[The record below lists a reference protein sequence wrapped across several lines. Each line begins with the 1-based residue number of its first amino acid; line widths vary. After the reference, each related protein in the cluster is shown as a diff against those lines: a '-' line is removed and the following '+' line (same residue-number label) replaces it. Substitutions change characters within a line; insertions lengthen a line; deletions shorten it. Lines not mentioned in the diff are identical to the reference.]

1 MDPLKYLPQ
10 DVLFYLLQI
19 LPDESI
25 LRLRSL
31 NTKWKNITDDENF
44 WKRRTQDK
52 FPENENKLVP
62 GNTWKKLY
70 FESGRVFSWD
80 VNNPPSKWFVSEES
94 ISSGGGYGNPG
105 LVTTKQKLVKG
116 INRIRISIQ
125 TELNWTYVGIAQKTA
140 NFEGVYP
147 QGHQCAYLFKSHHNH
162 AFIELWKNNVVVHRE
177 EGKKHGFPD
186 TICVTADL
194 VQSLLRV
201 EVVGKNIFSEVQIPC
216 DGDDWYFCSAFN
228 SDANSI
234 IILPFDQK
242 KV

>member
-80 VNNPPSKWFVSEES
+80 LTHIPSSWTVTPEKVVSR
-94 ISSGGGYGNPG
+94 GGYSLCG
-105 LVTTKQKLVKG
+105 LVLTKQKLLRG
-116 INRIRISIQ
+116 INRNKIRIES
-125 TELNWTYVGIAQKTA
+125 ELNWTYVGVSQAGTQR
-140 NFEGVYP
+140 EGINP
-147 QGHQCAYLFKSHHNH
+147 QHHPLAWLFKSHHDYD
-162 AFIELWKNNVVVHRE
+162 FIELWNFSKCTHRVDQKNMENL
-177 EGKKHGFPD
+177 
-186 TICVTADL
+186 T
-194 VQSLLRV
+194 SLL
-201 EVVGKNIFSEVQIPC
+201 
-216 DGDDWYFCSAFN
+216 
-228 SDANSI
+228 
-234 IILPFDQK
+234 
-242 KV
+242 